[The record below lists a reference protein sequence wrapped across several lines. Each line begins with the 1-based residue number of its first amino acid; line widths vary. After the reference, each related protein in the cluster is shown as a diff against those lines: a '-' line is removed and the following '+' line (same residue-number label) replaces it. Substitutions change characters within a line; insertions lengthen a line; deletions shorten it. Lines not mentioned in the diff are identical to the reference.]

1 MSGRVGLE
9 VGTGLAGRRVLI
21 LVCYHIEA
29 GIPKARSFLFS
40 DTGASSGV
48 GRKIAC
54 VLRSVF
60 AESGRV
66 SQVGTG
72 LLVIFLESSSR
83 PLRVQKE
90 VGTSDCRHTTGGGMA
105 WGGRGRN
112 EGEGMEGLGR
122 AVVGSGLVAS
132 DRVLVWL

>member
-9 VGTGLAGRRVLI
+9 VGTGLGGRNVLI

-29 GIPKARSFLFS
+29 GIPKARWFLFS
-40 DTGASSGV
+40 DTGTSSGV

-60 AESGRV
+60 AESGKASR
-66 SQVGTG
+66 VGTG
-72 LLVIFLESSSR
+72 LLAIILESSSR

-90 VGTSDCRHTTGGGMA
+90 VGTSDSRHTTGGGMA

-112 EGEGMEGLGR
+112 EGRGGKGAWVGPWSGLG
-122 AVVGSGLVAS
+122 
-132 DRVLVWL
+132 WLRRIGF